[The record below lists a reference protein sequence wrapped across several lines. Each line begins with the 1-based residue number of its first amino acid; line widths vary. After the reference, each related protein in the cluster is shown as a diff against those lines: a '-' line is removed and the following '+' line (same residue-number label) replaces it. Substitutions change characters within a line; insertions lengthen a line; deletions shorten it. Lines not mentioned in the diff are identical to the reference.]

1 MKKRNAKATD
11 VKKLVRSTLE
21 RYSVSEISPQSI
33 KNILGAQGFTVIRY
47 SALTPSEET
56 TRLLTVLGV
65 DSLAKSC
72 NAFSYA
78 DRERRIVFVRKDV
91 SDEETLYLLAL
102 ELGRILT
109 VHSHG
114 GVIVQGTPAEEADA
128 AEFAY
133 HLTDMTRHG
142 VLYNFFKFYPIRGM
156 AAFAVCTVVAVVFG
170 FTFAVLPHFSGE
182 TPLFA
187 DAPAES
193 AAALTAPA
201 ASSDT
206 RSALVSES
214 TPAAEPVA
222 DLSADA
228 ESDALTAQESTET
241 VRSDSPPNTPDIA
254 GTTAEAGS
262 STAVIAGT
270 DAEADS
276 QGFVIPEN
284 QRIYYATKSGT
295 KYHIAGCSY
304 LNGKDTVTVSA
315 EDIASGKYTPCSR
328 CIGK

>member
-170 FTFAVLPHFSGE
+170 FTFAVLPHLSSE

-193 AAALTAPA
+193 ASALTAPA
-201 ASSDT
+201 ASSDAF
-206 RSALVSES
+206 SSLVPQN
-214 TPAAEPVA
+214 TPAAEPA
-222 DLSADA
+222 PNLPADA
-228 ESDALTAQESTET
+228 ASDSLTAQENPKA
-241 VRSDSPPNTPDIA
+241 VQSDSVPNTPA
-254 GTTAEAGS
+254 VSENTAQAAS
-262 STAVIAGT
+262 NT
-270 DAEADS
+270 DAITDTAPAADT

-284 QRIYYATKSGT
+284 QRVYYATKSGT